1 MVEGTITVTGV
12 TTEEIQ
18 DSDFQT
24 ALIETISNITGFSV
38 NQITLIFERRAT
50 SVAYELQADG
60 ESHAT
65 NASRLVTTASNSGT
79 LNVMLKAALST
90 TSYSGSMPTSCL
102 ATATVTSNTST
113 DSSDNQIMGVIIG
126 VGLGVLLVGAAAAY
140 LVHRK
145 KKLEQ
150 EGQAVPVWKAVMPAQ
165 LEYDWSLVERGTQP
179 ISFKESKIPVHL
191 EFKRLCDRD
200 EDQQSEVSQPSGEGA
215 AAQAALADTKLGGLE
230 EAPADAL
237 GAAEQAV
244 ADLKGQL
251 EKAERD
257 AKALREQTDPAHEIL
272 PPTEVQRQQQVV
284 CFRDIS

>member
-1 MVEGTITVTGV
+1 MIEGTITVTGV

-126 VGLGVLLVGAAAAY
+126 VGLGVLLVGAVAAY

-179 ISFKESKIPVHL
+179 ISFKESRIPVHL

-284 CFRDIS
+284 CFRDTS

>member
-1 MVEGTITVTGV
+1 MIEGTITVTGV

-24 ALIETISNITGFSV
+24 ALIETICNITGFSV

-165 LEYDWSLVERGTQP
+165 LEYDWSLVEKGTQP
-179 ISFKESKIPVHL
+179 ISFKESRIPVHL

>member
-1 MVEGTITVTGV
+1 MIEGTITVTGV
-12 TTEEIQ
+12 TTEETQ

-24 ALIETISNITGFSV
+24 TLIETISNITGFNI

-65 NASRLVTTASNSGT
+65 NASRLVTTASNSGK
-79 LNVMLKAALST
+79 LNVMLKAALSTTLKAVLST

-113 DSSDNQIMGVIIG
+113 DSSDNQIIGVIIG
-126 VGLGVLLVGAAAAY
+126 VGLGVLLVGAVAAY

-165 LEYDWSLVERGTQP
+165 LEYDWSLVEKGTQP
-179 ISFKESKIPVHL
+179 ISFKESRIPVHL

-215 AAQAALADTKLGGLE
+215 AAQAALADTKLGGWRKL
-230 EAPADAL
+230 L
-237 GAAEQAV
+237 QM
-244 ADLKGQL
+244 
-251 EKAERD
+251 RW
-257 AKALREQTDPAHEIL
+257 
-272 PPTEVQRQQQVV
+272 VQRS
-284 CFRDIS
+284 RRWLI

>member
-1 MVEGTITVTGV
+1 MIEGTITVTGV

-65 NASRLVTTASNSGT
+65 NASRLVTTASNSGK

-126 VGLGVLLVGAAAAY
+126 VGLGVLLVGAVAAY

-179 ISFKESKIPVHL
+179 ISFKESRIPVHL

-284 CFRDIS
+284 CFRDTS

>member
-1 MVEGTITVTGV
+1 MIEGTITVTGV

-126 VGLGVLLVGAAAAY
+126 VGLGVLLVGAVAAY

-179 ISFKESKIPVHL
+179 ISFKESRIPVHL

>member
-1 MVEGTITVTGV
+1 MIEGTITVTGV

-126 VGLGVLLVGAAAAY
+126 VGLGVLLVGAVAAY

-179 ISFKESKIPVHL
+179 ISFKESRIPVHL
-191 EFKRLCDRD
+191 EFKRLCNRD

-284 CFRDIS
+284 CFRVTA

>member
-1 MVEGTITVTGV
+1 MIEGTITVTGV

-179 ISFKESKIPVHL
+179 ISFKESRIPVHL

>member
-1 MVEGTITVTGV
+1 MIEGTITVTGV
-12 TTEEIQ
+12 TTEETQ

-113 DSSDNQIMGVIIG
+113 ASSDNQIMGVIIG
-126 VGLGVLLVGAAAAY
+126 VGLGVLLVGAVAAY

-179 ISFKESKIPVHL
+179 ISFNKSRIPVHL
-191 EFKRLCDRD
+191 EFKRLCNRD

-257 AKALREQTDPAHEIL
+257 AKALREQIVPAHEIL

-284 CFRDIS
+284 CFRVTA

>member
-1 MVEGTITVTGV
+1 MIEGTITVTGV

-24 ALIETISNITGFSV
+24 ALIETISNITGFNV

-79 LNVMLKAALST
+79 LNDMLKAALST

-126 VGLGVLLVGAAAAY
+126 VGLGVLLVGAVAAY